1 MSNDSTVKMVTQD
14 LSNNCVSACIAM
26 VTGFDLSRVTD
37 EFHNEYH
44 DGEVCMH
51 DYLDLAGIK
60 FNKFYSG
67 SRCTLRRGFVYMLAV
82 PSLNYVGGLHEII
95 VDFSGETPAIFD
107 PAPNDKNRYTEFG
120 KPGSGG
126 LCSWAIDA
134 EIPAE
139 ELAEWRL
146 FHNGGRS

>member
-1 MSNDSTVKMVTQD
+1 MSNEAMVRMVTQD
-14 LSNNCVSACIAM
+14 LPNNCVSACLSMI
-26 VTGFDLSRVTD
+26 TGFDLVRVTD
-37 EFHNEYH
+37 EFHNGYH

-51 DYLDLAGIK
+51 DYLNLIGIK

-67 SRCTLRRGFVYMLAV
+67 SSCTLKRGFVYMLAV

-139 ELAEWRL
+139 ELADWRQFRKAPTL
-146 FHNGGRS
+146 

>member
-1 MSNDSTVKMVTQD
+1 MSNTMVRMVTQD
-14 LSNNCVSACIAM
+14 LPNNCVSACLSMI
-26 VTGFDLSRVTD
+26 TGFDLDRVTH
-37 EFHNEYH
+37 EFHDGYH

-51 DYLDLAGIK
+51 DYLELVGIK

-67 SRCTLRRGFVYMLAV
+67 SRCTLKSGFVYMLTV

-139 ELAEWRL
+139 QLEEWRR
-146 FHNGGRS
+146 FHEAPIV